1 MRCPG
6 GAGGCGVLGLV
17 SRAGSGRRRLLRG
30 RHAWCGVVRTESG
43 SMGVLAERCYELSV
57 ERFCT
62 NWHDH

>member
-1 MRCPG
+1 MR
-6 GAGGCGVLGLV
+6 GAGAGLSGGLG
-17 SRAGSGRRRLLRG
+17 AAAAAAG